1 MCVCAIGRMV
11 SGAGAE
17 LTAAGVAQTHLRV
30 ENMPLTL
37 SLLCSPDEEDDDVR
51 GACCCGAESEMP
63 PANTRQSKQAVRRK
77 EGGGM
82 WRRGGK
88 GKKSKVHARAH
99 VYLAKTTH
107 QRKISIRGAAVVAAC
122 RPAGQSG
129 PPSSLAVQ
137 SLQSGC
143 QKVVM

>member
-77 EGGGM
+77 EGGGGCGGEGERGRRARYTRARM
-82 WRRGGK
+82 CILLRPRTRGRSRYGGQRWWLRVVLLVKVDLHHPWRY
-88 GKKSKVHARAH
+88 KVF
-99 VYLAKTTH
+99 
-107 QRKISIRGAAVVAAC
+107 
-122 RPAGQSG
+122 
-129 PPSSLAVQ
+129 
-137 SLQSGC
+137 
-143 QKVVM
+143 KVVVRRW